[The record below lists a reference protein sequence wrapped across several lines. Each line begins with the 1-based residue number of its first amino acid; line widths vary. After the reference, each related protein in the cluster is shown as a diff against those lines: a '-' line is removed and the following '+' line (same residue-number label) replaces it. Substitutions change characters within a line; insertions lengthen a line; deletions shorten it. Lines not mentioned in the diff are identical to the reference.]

1 MTKNLKK
8 YLILGFLF
16 FFPIFV
22 YVFLSTGINNFAKLP
37 VLTQTV
43 MDIENIE
50 GNSANVSFKNKISI
64 VAFWGGDVNS
74 KKSEALNLNQ
84 KIYKRFNEFQDFQ
97 FVLLH
102 NKNDNQAIEDL
113 KSELVSGVGT
123 DLKNW
128 NFIPTTQS
136 NIKMIFESFK
146 TNIELDKSFSTPYVF
161 IVDRDLSLRGRDDDE
176 DIGVLYGFDSQSVAE
191 INNKMVDDVKIILA
205 EYRLALKKNDSLF
218 NDCLLY
224 TSPSPRDG
232 LLSRMPSS
240 A

>member
-37 VLTQTV
+37 VLTETV

-50 GNSANVSFKNKISI
+50 GNIANVSFKNKISV
-64 VAFWGGDVNS
+64 VAFWGGDVNN

-84 KIYKRFNEFQDFQ
+84 KIYKRFYEFQDFQ

-102 NKNDNQAIEDL
+102 DKSDNEAIEDL
-113 KSELVSGVGT
+113 KSDLVSGVGT

-128 NFIPTTQS
+128 NFISTTQS
-136 NIKMIFESFK
+136 NIKMIFDSFK
-146 TNIELDKSFSTPYVF
+146 TNIDLDNNFSTPYVF
-161 IVDRDLSLRGRDDDE
+161 IIDRNLSLRGRDDDE
-176 DIGVLYGFDSQSVAE
+176 DIGMLFGFNSQSVAE

-218 NDCLLY
+218 NE
-224 TSPSPRDG
+224 
-232 LLSRMPSS
+232 
-240 A
+240 

>member
-1 MTKNLKK
+1 MSKDLKK

-37 VLTQTV
+37 VLTENV

-64 VAFWGGDVNS
+64 VAFWGGDVNN

-102 NKNDNQAIEDL
+102 NKNDSEAIENL
-113 KSELVSGVGT
+113 KSDLVSGVGT
-123 DLKNW
+123 DLRNW
-128 NFIPTTQS
+128 NFISTTQS
-136 NIKMIFESFK
+136 NIKMIFDSFK
-146 TNIELDKSFSTPYVF
+146 TNIELDQSFSTPYVF

-176 DIGVLYGFDSQSVAE
+176 DIGMLYGFDSQSVAE
-191 INNKMVDDVKIILA
+191 INKKMVDDVKIILA

-218 NDCLLY
+218 NE
-224 TSPSPRDG
+224 
-232 LLSRMPSS
+232 
-240 A
+240 

>member
-1 MTKNLKK
+1 MSKDLKK

-37 VLTQTV
+37 IITKTV

-50 GNSANVSFKNKISI
+50 GNITNVSFKNKISI
-64 VAFWGGDVNS
+64 VAFWGGDVNN

-84 KIYKRFNEFQDFQ
+84 KIYKRFYEFQDFQ

-102 NKNDNQAIEDL
+102 DKNDNEAIKDL
-113 KSELVSGVGT
+113 KSDLVSGVGT

-128 NFIPTTQS
+128 YFIPTTQA
-136 NIKMIFESFK
+136 NIKMIFDSFK
-146 TNIELDKSFSTPYVF
+146 TNIELDNSFSTPFVF

-176 DIGVLYGFDSQSVAE
+176 DIGMLYGFNSQSVAE

-218 NDCLLY
+218 Y
-224 TSPSPRDG
+224 EK
-232 LLSRMPSS
+232 
-240 A
+240 

>member
-50 GNSANVSFKNKISI
+50 GNSANVSFKNKIS
-64 VAFWGGDVNS
+64 VVSFWGGDVNN

-84 KIYKRFNEFQDFQ
+84 KIYKRFYEFQDFQ

-102 NKNDNQAIEDL
+102 DKNDNTAIEDL
-113 KSELVSGVGT
+113 KSDLVSGVGT

-136 NIKMIFESFK
+136 NIKMIFDSFK
-146 TNIELDKSFSTPYVF
+146 TNIELDESFSTPYVF

-176 DIGVLYGFDSQSVAE
+176 DIGMLFGFNSQSVAE

-218 NDCLLY
+218 NEY
-224 TSPSPRDG
+224 
-232 LLSRMPSS
+232 
-240 A
+240 

>member
-1 MTKNLKK
+1 MSKDLKK

-37 VLTQTV
+37 VLTKMV
-43 MDIENIE
+43 KDIENIE
-50 GNSANVSFKNKISI
+50 GNSANVSFKNKISV
-64 VAFWGGDVNS
+64 VAFWGGDVIN

-84 KIYKRFNEFQDFQ
+84 KIYKRFYEFQDFQ

-102 NKNDNQAIEDL
+102 DKNDNEAIEDL
-113 KSELVSGVGT
+113 KSDLVSGVGT

-136 NIKMIFESFK
+136 NIKMIFDSFK
-146 TNIELDKSFSTPYVF
+146 TNIELDESFSTPYVF

-176 DIGVLYGFDSQSVAE
+176 DIGMLFGFNSQSVAE

-218 NDCLLY
+218 NE
-224 TSPSPRDG
+224 
-232 LLSRMPSS
+232 
-240 A
+240 

>member
-37 VLTQTV
+37 VLTETV

-50 GNSANVSFKNKISI
+50 GNIANVSFKNKISV
-64 VAFWGGDVNS
+64 VAFWGGDVNN

-84 KIYKRFNEFQDFQ
+84 KIYKRFYEFQDFQ

-102 NKNDNQAIEDL
+102 DKSDNEAIEDL
-113 KSELVSGVGT
+113 KSDLVSGVGT

-136 NIKMIFESFK
+136 NIKMIFDSFK
-146 TNIELDKSFSTPYVF
+146 TNIDLDNNFSTPYVF
-161 IVDRDLSLRGRDDDE
+161 IVDRNLSLRGRDDDE
-176 DIGVLYGFDSQSVAE
+176 DIGMLFGFNSQSVAE

-218 NDCLLY
+218 NE
-224 TSPSPRDG
+224 
-232 LLSRMPSS
+232 
-240 A
+240 

>member
-37 VLTQTV
+37 VLTETV

-50 GNSANVSFKNKISI
+50 GNIANVSFKNKISV
-64 VAFWGGDVNS
+64 VAFWGGDVNN

-84 KIYKRFNEFQDFQ
+84 KIYKRFYEFQDFQ

-102 NKNDNQAIEDL
+102 DKNDNEAIEDL
-113 KSELVSGVGT
+113 KSDLVSGVGT

-136 NIKMIFESFK
+136 NIKMIFDSFK
-146 TNIELDKSFSTPYVF
+146 TNIDLDNSFSTPYVF
-161 IVDRDLSLRGRDDDE
+161 IVDRNLSLRGRDDDE
-176 DIGVLYGFDSQSVAE
+176 DIGMLFGFNSQSVAE

-218 NDCLLY
+218 NE
-224 TSPSPRDG
+224 
-232 LLSRMPSS
+232 
-240 A
+240 

>member
-37 VLTQTV
+37 VLTETV

-50 GNSANVSFKNKISI
+50 GNIANVSFKNKISV
-64 VAFWGGDVNS
+64 VAFWGGDVNN

-84 KIYKRFNEFQDFQ
+84 KIYKRFYEFQDFQ

-102 NKNDNQAIEDL
+102 DKSDNEAIEDL
-113 KSELVSGVGT
+113 KSDLVSGVGT

-136 NIKMIFESFK
+136 NIKMIFDSFK
-146 TNIELDKSFSTPYVF
+146 TNIDLDNSFSTPYVF
-161 IVDRDLSLRGRDDDE
+161 IVDRSLSLRGRDDDE
-176 DIGVLYGFDSQSVAE
+176 DIGMLFGFNSQSVAE

-218 NDCLLY
+218 NE
-224 TSPSPRDG
+224 
-232 LLSRMPSS
+232 
-240 A
+240 

>member
-50 GNSANVSFKNKISI
+50 GNSAKVSFKNKISI

-218 NDCLLY
+218 Y
-224 TSPSPRDG
+224 E
-232 LLSRMPSS
+232 
-240 A
+240 

>member
-113 KSELVSGVGT
+113 KSELVTGVGT

-146 TNIELDKSFSTPYVF
+146 TNIELDQSFSTPYVF

-218 NDCLLY
+218 Y
-224 TSPSPRDG
+224 E
-232 LLSRMPSS
+232 
-240 A
+240 

>member
-37 VLTQTV
+37 ILTETV

-50 GNSANVSFKNKISI
+50 GNSANVSLKNKISV
-64 VAFWGGDVNS
+64 VAFWGGDVNN

-84 KIYKRFNEFQDFQ
+84 KIYKRFYEFQDFQ

-102 NKNDNQAIEDL
+102 DKSDNEAIEDL
-113 KSELVSGVGT
+113 KSDLVSGVGT

-128 NFIPTTQS
+128 NFISTTQS
-136 NIKMIFESFK
+136 NIKMIFDSFK
-146 TNIELDKSFSTPYVF
+146 TNIDLDNSFSTPYVF
-161 IVDRDLSLRGRDDDE
+161 IVDRNLSLRGRDDDE
-176 DIGVLYGFDSQSVAE
+176 DIGMLFGFNSQSVAE

-218 NDCLLY
+218 NE
-224 TSPSPRDG
+224 
-232 LLSRMPSS
+232 
-240 A
+240 

>member
-1 MTKNLKK
+1 MTNNLKK

-37 VLTQTV
+37 VLTENV

-50 GNSANVSFKNKISI
+50 GNVANVSFKNKISV
-64 VAFWGGDVNS
+64 VAFWGGDVDN

-84 KIYKRFNEFQDFQ
+84 KIYKRFYEFQDFQ

-102 NKNDNQAIEDL
+102 DKSDNEAIEDL
-113 KSELVSGVGT
+113 KSDLVSGVGT

-136 NIKMIFESFK
+136 NIKMIFDSFK
-146 TNIELDKSFSTPYVF
+146 TNIDLDNSFSTPYVF
-161 IVDRDLSLRGRDDDE
+161 IVDRNLSLRGRDDDE
-176 DIGVLYGFDSQSVAE
+176 DIGMLFGFNSQSVAE

-218 NDCLLY
+218 NE
-224 TSPSPRDG
+224 
-232 LLSRMPSS
+232 
-240 A
+240 

>member
-37 VLTQTV
+37 VLTETV

-50 GNSANVSFKNKISI
+50 GNIANVSFKNKISV
-64 VAFWGGDVNS
+64 VAFWGGDVNN

-84 KIYKRFNEFQDFQ
+84 KIYKRFYEFQDFQ

-102 NKNDNQAIEDL
+102 DKNDNEAIEDL
-113 KSELVSGVGT
+113 KSDLVSGVGT

-136 NIKMIFESFK
+136 NIKMIFDSFK
-146 TNIELDKSFSTPYVF
+146 TNIELDNNFSTPYVF
-161 IVDRDLSLRGRDDDE
+161 IIDRNLSLRGRDDDE
-176 DIGVLYGFDSQSVAE
+176 DIGMLFGFNSQSVAE

-218 NDCLLY
+218 NE
-224 TSPSPRDG
+224 
-232 LLSRMPSS
+232 
-240 A
+240 

>member
-1 MTKNLKK
+1 MSKDFKK

-37 VLTQTV
+37 ILTQNV

-50 GNSANVSFKNKISI
+50 GNSAKVSFKNKISI
-64 VAFWGGDVNS
+64 VAFWGGDVKN

-102 NKNDNQAIEDL
+102 NKNDNEAIEDL
-113 KSELVSGVGT
+113 KSDLVSGVGT

-136 NIKMIFESFK
+136 NIKMIFDSFK
-146 TNIELDKSFSTPYVF
+146 TNIELDNSFSTPYVF
-161 IVDRDLSLRGRDDDE
+161 IVDRNLSLRGRDDDE
-176 DIGVLYGFDSQSVAE
+176 DIGMLFGFNSQSVAE

-218 NDCLLY
+218 Y
-224 TSPSPRDG
+224 E
-232 LLSRMPSS
+232 
-240 A
+240 

>member
-37 VLTQTV
+37 VLTETV

-50 GNSANVSFKNKISI
+50 GNITNVSFKNKISI
-64 VAFWGGDVNS
+64 VAFWGGDVKN
-74 KKSEALNLNQ
+74 KKPEALNLNQ
-84 KIYKRFNEFQDFQ
+84 KIYKRFYEFQDFQ

-102 NKNDNQAIEDL
+102 DKSDNEAIEDL
-113 KSELVSGVGT
+113 KSDLVSGVGT

-128 NFIPTTQS
+128 NFISTTQS
-136 NIKMIFESFK
+136 NIKMIFDSFK
-146 TNIELDKSFSTPYVF
+146 TNIDLDNSFSTPYVF
-161 IVDRDLSLRGRDDDE
+161 IVDRNLSLRGRDDDE
-176 DIGVLYGFDSQSVAE
+176 DIGMLFGFNSQSVAE

-218 NDCLLY
+218 NE
-224 TSPSPRDG
+224 
-232 LLSRMPSS
+232 
-240 A
+240 

>member
-1 MTKNLKK
+1 MSKDFQK

-37 VLTQTV
+37 VLTENVT
-43 MDIENIE
+43 DIENIE

-64 VAFWGGDVNS
+64 VAFWGGDVKN

-102 NKNDNQAIEDL
+102 NKNDNEAIEDL
-113 KSELVSGVGT
+113 KSDLVSGVGT

-128 NFIPTTQS
+128 NFIPTTRS
-136 NIKMIFESFK
+136 NIKMIFDSFK
-146 TNIELDKSFSTPYVF
+146 TNIELDNSFSTPYVF
-161 IVDRDLSLRGRDDDE
+161 IVDRNLSLRGRDDDE
-176 DIGVLYGFDSQSVAE
+176 DIGMLFGFNSQSVAS
-191 INNKMVDDVKIILA
+191 MVLA
-205 EYRLALKKNDSLF
+205 
-218 NDCLLY
+218 
-224 TSPSPRDG
+224 DG
-232 LLSRMPSS
+232 L
-240 A
+240 

>member
-102 NKNDNQAIEDL
+102 NKNDNEAIEDL

-146 TNIELDKSFSTPYVF
+146 TNIELDQSFSTPYVF

-218 NDCLLY
+218 NE
-224 TSPSPRDG
+224 
-232 LLSRMPSS
+232 
-240 A
+240 

>member
-37 VLTQTV
+37 VLTETV

-50 GNSANVSFKNKISI
+50 GNSANVSFKNKISV
-64 VAFWGGDVNS
+64 VAFWGGDVNN

-84 KIYKRFNEFQDFQ
+84 KIYKRFYEFQDFQ

-102 NKNDNQAIEDL
+102 DKSDNLAIEDL
-113 KSELVSGVGT
+113 KSDLVSGVGT

-136 NIKMIFESFK
+136 NIKMIFDSFK
-146 TNIELDKSFSTPYVF
+146 TNIDLDNSFSTPYVF
-161 IVDRDLSLRGRDDDE
+161 IVDRNLSLRGRDDDE
-176 DIGVLYGFDSQSVAE
+176 DIGMLFGFNSQSVAE

-218 NDCLLY
+218 NEY
-224 TSPSPRDG
+224 
-232 LLSRMPSS
+232 
-240 A
+240 

>member
-37 VLTQTV
+37 VLTENV

-50 GNSANVSFKNKISI
+50 GNIANVSFKNKISI
-64 VAFWGGDVNS
+64 VAFWGGDVNN

-102 NKNDNQAIEDL
+102 NKDDNEIIESL
-113 KSELVSGVGT
+113 KSDLVSGVGT

-136 NIKMIFESFK
+136 NIKMIFDSFN
-146 TNIELDKSFSTPYVF
+146 TNIELDQSFSTPYVF

-176 DIGVLYGFDSQSVAE
+176 DIGMLYGFNSQSVAE

-218 NDCLLY
+218 Y
-224 TSPSPRDG
+224 E
-232 LLSRMPSS
+232 
-240 A
+240 

>member
-37 VLTQTV
+37 VLTETV

-50 GNSANVSFKNKISI
+50 GNIANVSFKNKISV
-64 VAFWGGDVNS
+64 VAFWGGDVNN

-84 KIYKRFNEFQDFQ
+84 KIYKRFYEFQDFQ

-102 NKNDNQAIEDL
+102 DKNDNTAIEDL
-113 KSELVSGVGT
+113 KSDLVSGVGT

-136 NIKMIFESFK
+136 NIKMIFDSFK
-146 TNIELDKSFSTPYVF
+146 TNIELDESFSTPYVF

-176 DIGVLYGFDSQSVAE
+176 DIGMLFGFNSQSVAE

-218 NDCLLY
+218 NEY
-224 TSPSPRDG
+224 
-232 LLSRMPSS
+232 
-240 A
+240 

>member
-1 MTKNLKK
+1 MSKYFQK

-37 VLTQTV
+37 VLTENV
-43 MDIENIE
+43 ADIENIE
-50 GNSANVSFKNKISI
+50 GNNANVSLRNKISI
-64 VAFWGGDVNS
+64 VAFWGGDVEN

-102 NKNDNQAIEDL
+102 DKNDNDAIKDL
-113 KSELVSGVGT
+113 KSELISGVGT

-136 NIKMIFESFK
+136 NIKMIFDSFK
-146 TNIELDKSFSTPYVF
+146 TNIELDQSYSTPYVF

-176 DIGVLYGFDSQSVAE
+176 DIGMLYGFNSQSVAE

-218 NDCLLY
+218 Y
-224 TSPSPRDG
+224 E
-232 LLSRMPSS
+232 
-240 A
+240 

>member
-37 VLTQTV
+37 VLTETV

-50 GNSANVSFKNKISI
+50 GNIANVSFKNKISV
-64 VAFWGGDVNS
+64 VAFWGGDVNN

-84 KIYKRFNEFQDFQ
+84 KIYKRFYEFQDFQ

-102 NKNDNQAIEDL
+102 DKSDNEAIEDL
-113 KSELVSGVGT
+113 KSDLVSGVGT

-128 NFIPTTQS
+128 NFISTTQS
-136 NIKMIFESFK
+136 NIKMIFDSFK
-146 TNIELDKSFSTPYVF
+146 TNIDLDNSFSTPYVF
-161 IVDRDLSLRGRDDDE
+161 IVDRNLSLRGRDDDE
-176 DIGVLYGFDSQSVAE
+176 DIGMLFGFNSQSVAE

-218 NDCLLY
+218 Y
-224 TSPSPRDG
+224 E
-232 LLSRMPSS
+232 
-240 A
+240 

>member
-1 MTKNLKK
+1 MSKDLKK

-37 VLTQTV
+37 VLTKMV

-50 GNSANVSFKNKISI
+50 GNSANVTFKNKISV
-64 VAFWGGDVNS
+64 VAFWGGEVYK

-84 KIYKRFNEFQDFQ
+84 KIYKRFYEFQDFQ

-102 NKNDNQAIEDL
+102 DKNDNEAIEDL
-113 KSELVSGVGT
+113 KSDLVSGVGT

-136 NIKMIFESFK
+136 NIKMIFDSFK
-146 TNIELDKSFSTPYVF
+146 TNIELDNSFSTPYVF

-176 DIGVLYGFDSQSVAE
+176 DIGMLFGFNSQSVAE

-218 NDCLLY
+218 NE
-224 TSPSPRDG
+224 
-232 LLSRMPSS
+232 
-240 A
+240 

>member
-37 VLTQTV
+37 ILTETV

-50 GNSANVSFKNKISI
+50 GNSAKVSFKNKISV
-64 VAFWGGDVNS
+64 VAFWGSDVNN

-84 KIYKRFNEFQDFQ
+84 KIYKRFYEFQDFQ

-102 NKNDNQAIEDL
+102 NKNDNKAIEDL
-113 KSELVSGVGT
+113 KSDLVSGVGT

-136 NIKMIFESFK
+136 NIKMIFDSFK
-146 TNIELDKSFSTPYVF
+146 TNIELDNNFSTPYVF
-161 IVDRDLSLRGRDDDE
+161 IIDRNLSLRGRDDDE
-176 DIGVLYGFDSQSVAE
+176 DIGMLFGFNSQSVAE

-218 NDCLLY
+218 NE
-224 TSPSPRDG
+224 
-232 LLSRMPSS
+232 
-240 A
+240 

>member
-50 GNSANVSFKNKISI
+50 GNSTKVSFKNKISI

-146 TNIELDKSFSTPYVF
+146 TNIELDQSFSTQYVF

-218 NDCLLY
+218 Y
-224 TSPSPRDG
+224 E
-232 LLSRMPSS
+232 
-240 A
+240 